1 MLMDDRPLIKRITL
15 EAQMQDL
22 TFEILLPS
30 DCVDVIEVTL
40 QDKMLPSRAHWYN
53 LKLSG

>member
-1 MLMDDRPLIKRITL
+1 MLMDDRPTIKRITL